1 MHVIVH
7 LKNGKVTVRV
17 SIPRLAVPR
26 QTLLAWRQFR
36 PPECSCKNAPQFV
49 LQNCLW
55 PHLTSRH
62 HRGAGENSSIGVDRM
77 YAPSWPAKNRHKL
90 AQSAAPEGR

>member
-1 MHVIVH
+1 MPVIVH
-7 LKNGKVTVRV
+7 LKDTKVTPRV
-17 SIPRLAVPR
+17 WPPGLAVPR
-26 QTLLAWRQFR
+26 QILLAWRLSG
-36 PPECSCKNAPQFV
+36 PPECGRKNAPQFV

-55 PHLTSRH
+55 PPLTSRH
-62 HRGAGENSSIGVDRM
+62 HRGAGENSLIGVDRM